1 MTPEGRNGALSAGQ
15 PKPPLRG
22 RFITFEGIDGCGKT
36 TQATRL
42 AERLRERQIPVAG
55 TREPGGTSIGQ
66 QVRAVLLSPD
76 NAAMEPSCE
85 LLLYLADRVQ
95 HLAQVIRP
103 ALERGEV
110 VVCDRFH
117 DATVAY
123 QHYGRGLE
131 LTPLQGFI
139 DAEILS
145 TAPDLTFWLDLDVKS
160 AGIRRASRN
169 PPGQLPLME
178 GFVAEVPEKEIA
190 KRSRAQSAEMNESR
204 LDALA
209 VDFHQR
215 VREGYAAICRAEPQR
230 VQRIEAAGDHD
241 TLHGEIW
248 RLLEA
253 RYDVV

>member
-1 MTPEGRNGALSAGQ
+1 MTLEGRNGALSAGQ

-95 HLAQVIRP
+95 HLTQVIRP

-139 DAEILS
+139 EAEILS
-145 TAPDLTFWLDLDVKS
+145 MAPDVTFWLDVEVATAQARIAARNEGT
-160 AGIRRASRN
+160 AGEA
-169 PPGQLPLME
+169 P
-178 GFVAEVPEKEIA
+178 
-190 KRSRAQSAEMNESR
+190 NESR
-204 LDALA
+204 LDAA
-209 VDFHQR
+209 SRNFHQR
-215 VREGYAAICRAEPQR
+215 VRDGYAAICRAEPRR
-230 VQRIEAAGDHD
+230 VQRIEAAGDPD